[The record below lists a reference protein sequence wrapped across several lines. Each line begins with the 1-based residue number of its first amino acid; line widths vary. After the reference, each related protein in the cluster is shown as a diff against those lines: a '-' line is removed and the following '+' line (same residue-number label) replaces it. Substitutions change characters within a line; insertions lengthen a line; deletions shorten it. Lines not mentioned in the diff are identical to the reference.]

1 MERVD
6 GGATLRWSG
15 VGRWSELTV
24 ERRWMERSW
33 QMERVDGGA
42 TLDGAELADGA
53 S

>member
-1 MERVD
+1 M
-6 GGATLRWSG
+6 
-15 VGRWSELTV
+15 